1 MLLLGSKGIVAMY
14 LATLLGLSLAYAVGR
29 QVPLRSIA
37 AMLRWLRLERADRLV
52 QTLAQL
58 PSDQQLNYLVQ
69 IAPTRVIPFLLRH
82 RYLAFALAFNL
93 PGHALIGGGGGIA
106 LLAGLRRQFRYPYFT
121 LLLCVWFAPE
131 HGN

>member
-69 IAPTRVIPFLLRH
+69 IAPTRVIPFLLHH
-82 RYLAFALAFNL
+82 RYLAWALAFNL
-93 PGHALIGGGGGIA
+93 PGNALIGGGGGIA
-106 LLAGLRRQFRYPYFT
+106 VLAARHLQFRYSSSP
-121 LLLCVWFAPE
+121 LRLCLGSSPGE
-131 HGN
+131 G

>member
-82 RYLAFALAFNL
+82 RYLALALAFNQ
-93 PGHALIGGGGGIA
+93 IGRA
-106 LLAGLRRQFRYPYFT
+106 ACRESVCQY
-121 LLLCVWFAPE
+121 V
-131 HGN
+131 